1 MWSCVHVSRVPE
13 PTREVF
19 VILALFL
26 PQLTF
31 AEGAKLDSKL
41 WYSPAISS
49 EESLI
54 HVTPLAQGLQGM
66 HEYKIAFTAR
76 SRAAAF
82 VSPEQPVHSFESL
95 ATLPSEH
102 IHIGS
107 QAGRVYRLVLREDS
121 KVFALLMVLLEYVT
135 QPSSREDC
143 PCTMPAGANLQA
155 AYPELRHIQLDTPEG
170 LIAGLGYALTR
181 PGHTFQFLS
190 VSRVC
195 PWAGRACTAYTS
207 GSSVP
212 PAPGCPRPL
221 PPSRRPA
228 RCYRAKRIHV
238 RARAR
243 YRTMVF

>member
-1 MWSCVHVSRVPE
+1 MPQE
-13 PTREVF
+13 
-19 VILALFL
+19 L
-26 PQLTF
+26 PAVACSLL
-31 AEGAKLDSKL
+31 K
-41 WYSPAISS
+41 
-49 EESLI
+49 ESGEIPLLE
-54 HVTPLAQGLQGM
+54 LAQAAKEVSSKALG
-66 HEYKIAFTAR
+66 
-76 SRAAAF
+76 SRW
-82 VSPEQPVHSFESL
+82 
-95 ATLPSEH
+95 
-102 IHIGS
+102 
-107 QAGRVYRLVLREDS
+107 
-121 KVFALLMVLLEYVT
+121 
-135 QPSSREDC
+135 SSREDC

-228 RCYRAKRIHV
+228 RCYRAKTDTRSSQSTLQNYGFLTLSYIWGPTSTDMDRHWQTLCV
-238 RARAR
+238 RGGLDAGLIYLCRGR
-243 YRTMVF
+243 HGPTRVKKHL